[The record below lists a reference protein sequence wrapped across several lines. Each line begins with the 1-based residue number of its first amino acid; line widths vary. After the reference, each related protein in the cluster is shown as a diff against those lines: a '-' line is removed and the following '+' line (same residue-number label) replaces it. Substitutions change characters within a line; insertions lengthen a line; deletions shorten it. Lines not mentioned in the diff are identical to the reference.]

1 MIGIGKNIKSEVIQL
16 DLNELIPIVGG
27 ALTLIYLIVQL
38 IIKLLGNL
46 DFFKNRKNSKIQ
58 KQKEEE
64 REKIIEVFDSVY
76 SKKIK
81 KDINEVLNKQNQ
93 KIDKFFKKQDEV
105 NENIVSEITLLT
117 KSSND
122 ILRREI
128 VKIYYRYLPYKKI
141 PRFDKESLLKMVN
154 DYFEQKGNSFIQ
166 DLYDEIKEWE
176 VVESIED
183 LKE

>member
-1 MIGIGKNIKSEVIQL
+1 MKLDEIEKIMKLFEKSSIGSMDIEV
-16 DLNELIPIVGG
+16 DGMK
-27 ALTLIYLIVQL
+27 
-38 IIKLLGNL
+38 IKLN
-46 DFFKNRKNSKIQ
+46 KNSLESQ
-58 KQKEEE
+58 
-64 REKIIEVFDSVY
+64 
-76 SKKIK
+76 
-81 KDINEVLNKQNQ
+81 
-93 KIDKFFKKQDEV
+93 V
-105 NENIVSEITLLT
+105 NNNIVSEITLLT

-166 DLYDEIKEWE
+166 DLYNEIKEWE

>member
-1 MIGIGKNIKSEVIQL
+1 MN
-16 DLNELIPIVGG
+16 LNELIPIIGG

-58 KQKEEE
+58 KQKQEE

-105 NENIVSEITLLT
+105 NNNIVSEINLLT

-166 DLYDEIKEWE
+166 DLYNEIKEWE

>member
-1 MIGIGKNIKSEVIQL
+1 M
-16 DLNELIPIVGG
+16 
-27 ALTLIYLIVQL
+27 
-38 IIKLLGNL
+38 
-46 DFFKNRKNSKIQ
+46 
-58 KQKEEE
+58 
-64 REKIIEVFDSVY
+64 
-76 SKKIK
+76 
-81 KDINEVLNKQNQ
+81 NKQNQ